1 MTTTIDS
8 AGRVVVPKALRE
20 QAGLLPNTELEIRMV
35 DGVLLLERKSVDIRI
50 ERRDGLAI
58 LVAPAAP
65 PKMTAEQVDAVR
77 EEIRDERYRNAGDV
91 RR

>member
-1 MTTTIDS
+1 M
-8 AGRVVVPKALRE
+8 VPKALRE
-20 QAGLLPNTELEIRMV
+20 QAGLLPNTELEIRML
-35 DGVLLLERKSVDIRI
+35 DGALVLERKSVDIRI

-58 LVAPAAP
+58 LVAPAGT